1 VNPYEVQ
8 YRIVKAVK
16 LADMAERLGFTPDEL
31 ESEQN
36 LVTWADSCGVN
47 KPSKETWGMVV
58 SLLKFRQEY
67 EGPGGIDHPRFIQH
81 MGSMA
86 VQIADTLAK
95 HDVDSDEAERLSKT
109 EKRQVA
115 KMSDADQKES
125 TFDLGKIFLEMRE
138 RFRLENI

>member
-1 VNPYEVQ
+1 MNPYEVQ

-16 LADMAERLGFTPDEL
+16 LVDKAEKLGFTPDEF
-31 ESEQN
+31 EEERN
-36 LVTWADSCGVN
+36 LDSWAKIAGVN
-47 KPSKETWGMVV
+47 KPSRETWEMAL
-58 SLLKFRQEY
+58 SLLKFRAEY
-67 EGPGGIDHPRFIQH
+67 DGPGGVDDPRFIQH
-81 MGSMA
+81 LGSMA